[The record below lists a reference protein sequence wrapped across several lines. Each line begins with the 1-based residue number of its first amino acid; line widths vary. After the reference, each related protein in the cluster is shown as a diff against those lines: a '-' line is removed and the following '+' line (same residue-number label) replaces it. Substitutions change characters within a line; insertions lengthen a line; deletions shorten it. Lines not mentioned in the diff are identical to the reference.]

1 MLEMVFFRRRAKK
14 MYKNI
19 EKFLQDY
26 HFDYEKYEH
35 EKIYTNEDAVAM
47 KERLGFVGT
56 ETNTLFLKGKNGK
69 YYVFFK
75 YPEKRA
81 DFKYM
86 KELTGVKVSVASADE
101 MIEVANQTPGAV
113 SPLGYDAE
121 VPLIIDSGLFEEEKL
136 VFAPGRPDN
145 TLVIYG
151 KDLPKMLELLGNEV
165 LVYGK

>member
-1 MLEMVFFRRRAKK
+1 MVFLSRKRVEK
-14 MYKNI
+14 MYQDF
-19 EKFLQDY
+19 EKFLQENQ
-26 HFDYEKYEH
+26 FEYEKYEH

-47 KERLGFVGT
+47 KERLGFTGT

-69 YYVFFK
+69 YYIFFK
-75 YPEKRA
+75 YPDKRA
-81 DFKYM
+81 DFKYI
-86 KELTGVKVSVASADE
+86 KELAGVKVSVASAEE
-101 MIEVANQTPGAV
+101 MVEVANQTPGAV

-121 VPLIIDSGLFEEEKL
+121 VPLVIDKGLFEEEKL

-165 LVYGK
+165 LVYEK